1 MSAYLRV
8 ARVLCVLAV
17 LLIGLL
23 LAMPMD
29 WLGEHQRVLTLAFAA
44 GLLFAA
50 VISFCTGSI
59 YVQEEDHED
68 SKRG

>member
-1 MSAYLRV
+1 MSPYLRV

-29 WLGEHQRVLTLAFAA
+29 WLGESNRKLITVFAAGLAFAA
-44 GLLFAA
+44 A
-50 VISFCTGSI
+50 ISCCMGV
-59 YVQEEDHED
+59 YVRPDRK
-68 SKRG
+68 SVV